1 MESFVVVNKNSMELQ
16 TDVLLHPGEVLSMEI
31 KARGIKKSE
40 FANALGIN
48 PGNLTELLKGKRH
61 ISAMVALKIEA
72 LLEIGASFWLRVQ
85 ADYDLGVAKQVL
97 SKSLY
102 SKLKRRRFTFQKES
116 TKKKVHS

>member
-1 MESFVVVNKNSMELQ
+1 MELQ